1 MGLLSKIGK
10 ATGAAAQAG
19 GLLLYKAGERKDI
32 KETAAAVKTEQ
43 RAWDTWKLLRGEKIT
58 ARSTAVT
65 RKDKATEIL
74 IKSLDKNRELYT
86 QLLSPTNPMAQMVLT
101 QTQKDYYNK
110 RLQQIDDAYS
120 KIASK
125 YREDTLLPED
135 IALLKKIKEED
146 DKAIA
151 KAKADN
157 LINQSQ
163 IDEITGTDFPEV
175 EIEVESGEP
184 GMLDMVVD
192 FIQNPRKYMD
202 YEDTPIEGF
211 MSQFTVSDR
220 QYNEN
225 QAARFKKHYGERE
238 WNALKVV
245 IATENKLETVSD
257 AEAAALLNK
266 SIRDDFQERYGPGA
280 AAGAAKDFIK
290 DFAKE
295 TLKFIQE
302 EIERAKAK
310 PRDSEGKLIPKED
323 LSSIGAADADAA
335 RYMSEA
341 AGTQDIMK
349 EGGLLG
355 GGTGAISQASDLPP
369 KYVEGEEIVGDPS
382 VTWSPTDPAELMRQS
397 YAGTQTGYPP
407 ALDALTTGGAVGGM
421 RAQIGKTTATL
432 SDDIP
437 EEATEKSARKERLMG
452 KIKAIVISSEPNQGF
467 QEAWTS
473 ISGGRDDPNLT
484 SMKVKDIIKK
494 YGDKA
499 FGAGQF
505 TYKGFMVPQVKKHL
519 GKSKTWLDD
528 QTFDIS
534 FQNMLFT
541 IGIEDAGI
549 NEFLNGTKTSAQF
562 QKSLNN
568 IWRALPKTTSAMKG
582 DISDKHGN
590 VVQTPGPEVGR
601 ELMSTWTSQ

>member
-1 MGLLSKIGK
+1 MGLLSRLGK

-43 RAWDTWKLLRGEKIT
+43 RAWDTWKLLRAEGIT
-58 ARSTAVT
+58 TTSAAIT
-65 RKDKATEIL
+65 RKDKGTEKIL
-74 IKSLDKNRELYT
+74 DIYGKNLDNLYD
-86 QLLSPTNPMAQMVLT
+86 QLNPKGFMEQQRLT
-101 QTQKDYYNK
+101 
-110 RLQQIDDAYS
+110 
-120 KIASK
+120 
-125 YREDTLLPED
+125 D
-135 IALLKKIKEED
+135 I
-146 DKAIA
+146 DKALIREKIDKITLA
-151 KAKADN
+151 QESLMARYMYETSLPGEKKEIDKRDRERIKKEQEKIDAILKAKTKDDLAMIKVEDAD
-157 LINQSQ
+157 
-163 IDEITGTDFPEV
+163 EV
-175 EIEVESGEP
+175 SGDTEVESDEFGVIDA
-184 GMLDMVVD
+184 LVKY
-192 FIQNPRKYMD
+192 IQDPYSVMP
-202 YEDTPIEGF
+202 YEGTPIGGV
-211 MSQFTVSDR
+211 MSQFTPSEK

-225 QAARFKKHYGERE
+225 QAARFKKYYGETE
-238 WNALKVV
+238 WNALRTV
-245 IATENKLETVSD
+245 IGNNADPKIENISD
-257 AEAAALLNK
+257 AEAAKLLNK
-266 SIRDDFQERYGPGA
+266 QISDEFHERFGPGA
-280 AAGAAKDFIK
+280 AVEKIK
-290 DFAKE
+290 YFAKIALE
-295 TLKFIQE
+295 FFKGKIE
-302 EIERAKAK
+302 EAKAK
-310 PRDSEGKLIPKED
+310 PRDSEGRLIPKED

-355 GGTGAISQASDLPP
+355 GGEGVISQASDLPP

-407 ALDALTTGGAVGGM
+407 APDAMPERTTV
-421 RAQIGKTTATL
+421 GKTTITL

-437 EEATEKSARKERLMG
+437 EEATEKAARKERLMG
-452 KIKAIVISSEPNQGF
+452 KIKAIIISSEPNQGF

-473 ISGGRDDPNLT
+473 ISGRRDDPNLT

-494 YGDKA
+494 YGHKA

-505 TYKGFMVPQVKKHL
+505 TYKDFMIPQVKKHL

-528 QTFDIS
+528 QTFDIL

-541 IGIEDAGI
+541 LGIEDAGI

-582 DISDKHGN
+582 DISDEYGN
-590 VVQTPGPEVGR
+590 VVQTPGTEVGA